1 MMQATS
7 STPFQVAAVLLFVV
21 AMLVLRALWVL
32 RSIHLGSIV
41 MRTRTSPLKTLVVL
55 GSGGHTTEMLDLI
68 KNLNPK
74 RYTPVVYVIATTDT
88 TTEHRFQ
95 AMGGRLPD
103 SIWRIPRS
111 REVGQSYSSSIV
123 TTLYSFLHAIYLVG
137 SVRPGLVLCNG
148 PGTCL
153 PIAVVAFVLRVL
165 GVCECQ
171 IVFVESFCRV
181 TSLSLTGRLLYNLV
195 DLFVVHWEPL
205 LKKYPRSRLVS
216 TFLPPSNNSTHLS

>member
-1 MMQATS
+1 MMQA
-7 STPFQVAAVLLFVV
+7 STTLQVAAVLLFVI
-21 AMLVLRALWVL
+21 ALLVLRALWVL
-32 RSIHLGSIV
+32 RSIHRGSIV
-41 MRTRTSPLKTLVVL
+41 KRTRTAPLKTLVVL

-74 RYTPVVYVIATTDT
+74 RYTPLVYVIATTDT
-88 TTEHRFQ
+88 TTEIRVQ

-103 SIWRIPRS
+103 STWRIPRS
-111 REVGQSYSSSIV
+111 REVGQSYSSSIA

-153 PIAVVAFVLRVL
+153 PIAVVAFALRVL
-165 GVCECQ
+165 AVCECE
-171 IVFVESFCRV
+171 IIFVESFCRV

-195 DLFVVHWEPL
+195 DSFVVHWEPL
-205 LKKYPRSRLVS
+205 LEKYPRSRLVS
-216 TFLPPSNNSTHLS
+216 TFLPPSNKSTQSS